1 MLHSDILR
9 EQVHDIGFA
18 TFRVASL
25 IRHRE
30 LRKEIESAAISLV
43 REPNTENIDSLV
55 GLIRLSVS
63 VREIG
68 EVNGDALIRESSELR
83 GIINSELA
91 GLPDEVKVVDLGG
104 IFKKR
109 DAERSYKQKEAS
121 SIVVGASSSYP
132 QERQSSVY
140 RFIRQLPDG
149 CRMRDLTVQ
158 FPDVSERT
166 LRGDVQKLVDGGSI
180 ERVGSKSGP
189 FSYLRAIEVESDDS
203 SSPDSSGE
211 YVLLPEADPRVI

>member
-1 MLHSDILR
+1 MSHTDILR
-9 EQVHDIGFA
+9 KQAHDIGFA

-25 IRHRE
+25 IRHKE

-55 GLIRLSVS
+55 GLIRLSIS
-63 VREIG
+63 VREVG
-68 EVNGDALIRESSELR
+68 EVNGDTLKRELGVLRDAISSEF
-83 GIINSELA
+83 A
-91 GLPDEVKVVDLGG
+91 GLPDEVKAVDLGG
-104 IFKKR
+104 IFKR
-109 DAERSYKQKEAS
+109 QDIERSPKKKKAS
-121 SIVVGASSSYP
+121 PSVVGASSSYP
-132 QERQSSVY
+132 QERRSAVY
-140 RFIRQLPDG
+140 QFIRQLPDG

-158 FPDVSERT
+158 FPNVSERT

-189 FSYLRAIEVESDDS
+189 FSYLRAVEVESDGS
-203 SSPDSSGE
+203 SSSGSSSE